1 MKKSSSKWFISH
13 HGLLKEALPLCT
25 FIYDHGDSCGAAP
38 VPSSLENFPVVH
50 KALFLIHDV
59 SNRANAFFLANG
71 TNLKSQMDFPTH
83 FQTLLFITIS
93 GEEIIPKNL
102 LVLILGISGND
113 RFVAQLVEETF
124 KMPPWSFCLLHNLV
138 LFSPS
143 LKEYASKLRRTIK
156 CFSCVGNSR
165 SQKLSL
171 S

>member
-1 MKKSSSKWFISH
+1 MVYRKKHCHYALSYMTMEILVVLLQCH
-13 HGLLKEALPLCT
+13 HLLR
-25 FIYDHGDSCGAAP
+25 I
-38 VPSSLENFPVVH
+38 
-50 KALFLIHDV
+50 FLSFTKHFFLSTTSQIG
-59 SNRANAFFLANG
+59 RPRPYAFFLANG

-138 LFSPS
+138 LFFT
-143 LKEYASKLRRTIK
+143 LAERIYFQIEENDKV
-156 CFSCVGNSR
+156 F
-165 SQKLSL
+165 
-171 S
+171 